1 MVSLEE
7 PPRNTVSPLQMWAI
21 HIDFLYAGSLQLTV
35 DNNKDNRQ
43 LLLYSG
49 DHVCIMITENAM
61 VKPTLLKE
69 DSVERL
75 TRLMIERDDLLYR
88 TAPAL
93 NAEYMLK
100 VGALENLVWK
110 KRLELSMARRRLGLT
125 RSYID
130 RGVMPNTTEIEAT
143 IEYEYEDMM
152 AQLRER
158 NKEMRA
164 LMEYMEADALPD
176 DESED
181 IRRLYTGIVK
191 KTHPDVNP
199 DATLE
204 DITTLQK
211 AADAYKKSDLDT
223 LRAIC
228 CSMDPGKADATF
240 VEDLRSKIAE
250 VQAQI
255 GRIQSAY
262 PFDRVA
268 FMKDREA
275 VRRRNA
281 ELNGTMDRVTEE
293 LEKVTRTLRGL
304 MP

>member
-1 MVSLEE
+1 
-7 PPRNTVSPLQMWAI
+7 
-21 HIDFLYAGSLQLTV
+21 
-35 DNNKDNRQ
+35 
-43 LLLYSG
+43 
-49 DHVCIMITENAM
+49 MITENAM